1 MRVFHILNHMIE
13 NKVAVVIRGE
23 TPEQA
28 VKTADACVKGGS
40 KTLEVTFT
48 VPDADDVLRTL
59 VQKYPDAVVGA
70 GTVLD
75 SETARLA
82 IIRGASFIVSPSF
95 DKDVAKLCNRYA
107 VPYLPGIMTV
117 REATEALAYGAQV
130 VKLFPG
136 EMYAPSFIKTLRG
149 PLPHLQLMPT
159 GGVDLDN
166 VQEWLQAGAIMIGAG
181 GSITGPAKAGDYEE
195 VTRLAGEFQ
204 RLAEEV

>member
-1 MRVFHILNHMIE
+1 MRVFHILNQMMV
-13 NKVAVVIRGE
+13 NKVAVVIRGDS
-23 TPEQA
+23 PDQA

-48 VPDADDVLRTL
+48 VPDADEVLRTL
-59 VQKYPDAVVGA
+59 VQKYPDAVIGA

-136 EMYAPSFIKTLRG
+136 EMYDPSFIKTLRG

-181 GSITGPAKAGDYEE
+181 GSITGPAKTGDYEE
-195 VTRLAGEFQ
+195 VTRFAAEFQ
-204 RLAEEV
+204 RLAEEA

>member
-1 MRVFHILNHMIE
+1 
-13 NKVAVVIRGE
+13 
-23 TPEQA
+23 
-28 VKTADACVKGGS
+28 
-40 KTLEVTFT
+40 
-48 VPDADDVLRTL
+48 
-59 VQKYPDAVVGA
+59 
-70 GTVLD
+70 VLD

-117 REATEALAYGAQV
+117 REATEGLAYGAQV

-159 GGVDLDN
+159 GGVDLNN

-181 GSITGPAKAGDYEE
+181 GSITGPAKTGDYEE